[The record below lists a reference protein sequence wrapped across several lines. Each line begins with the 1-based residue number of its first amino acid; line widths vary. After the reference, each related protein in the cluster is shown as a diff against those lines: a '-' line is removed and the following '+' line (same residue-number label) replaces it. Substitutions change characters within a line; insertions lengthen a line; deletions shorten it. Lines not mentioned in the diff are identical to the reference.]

1 MKSIKTKLI
10 LYFSVLILFIS
21 LIFGFVSLRA
31 TEKAV
36 AREVEEAMRAL
47 AEEGAKLVASE
58 LNVDIAI
65 LETISRMEE
74 IRSMDWEIQKLILER
89 EFQAQ
94 SFLDL
99 GIVSLDGT
107 ARYTDGSIAEL
118 GDRDYI
124 QRAFA
129 GKSNVSDVIIS
140 RVTNAPVVMIAA
152 PIVDDEQVIGA
163 LIARTDGNFLSTLT
177 DNMGFGKAG
186 YAYII
191 NNYGTIIA
199 HPDREKVIGQVNP
212 IEEAET
218 DATLRAVAEHYKK
231 VLEEKRGVGYY
242 SFEGNQIY
250 SAYALVEGRDWVIVI
265 TADEKEV
272 LAALFTM
279 QRNLMLITFVILAVG
294 ILLCSLVGTAIAKP
308 IVTAVKHG
316 EKIAKLDITQDFP
329 KDLLQRKDEI
339 GALATAFQAI
349 IDNLRNF
356 IKQVA
361 ETSQQVSS
369 SSQELTATSQQSATA
384 ADEIA
389 RTIEEIAKSA
399 NDQAKDTE
407 DGVLKTEE
415 LSKIIDEDLKDMD
428 KIEEAVKKL
437 VGLKDQGM
445 GLIKELTVKSKNNA
459 DAIKII
465 HRSTVDTNESAEK
478 IGEASKI
485 IQGIAEQTNLLAL
498 NAAIEAAR
506 AGELGRGFAVV
517 AEEIRKLAEQSTH
530 SVQDIEEMLE
540 KLQKNSQSAVNTMQE
555 VLSIIEAQVGSVET
569 TENKFN
575 DIAGEVDVVK
585 TIVNKSMG
593 SVQTMNNKKDELASI
608 MQNLAAIAE
617 ENAAGT
623 QEASA
628 SVEEQT
634 ASMEQIA
641 AASESLATLAEK
653 MQRNIHRF
661 KY

>member
-10 LYFSVLILFIS
+10 VYFSVLILFIS
-21 LIFGFVSLRA
+21 FIFGFVSVKA
-31 TEKAV
+31 TERAV
-36 AREVEEAMRAL
+36 VNEVQEAMQLL
-47 AEEGAKLVASE
+47 AKEAAELVGSE
-58 LNVDIAI
+58 LNADIEV
-65 LETISRMEE
+65 LETISRIEGT
-74 IRSMDWEIQKLILER
+74 ISMDWEIQQSILIR
-89 EFQAQ
+89 ELQVQ

-107 ARYTDGSIAEL
+107 AKYTDGSTAEL
-118 GDRDYI
+118 GDREYI

-129 GKSNVSDVIIS
+129 GESNVSDVIIS
-140 RVTNAPVVMIAA
+140 RVTNSPVVMIAV
-152 PIVDDEQVIGA
+152 PIVENRQVVGA
-163 LIARTDGNFLSTLT
+163 LIARADGGFLSNLT
-177 DNMGFGKAG
+177 DARGFGDAG

-191 NNYGTIIA
+191 NDHGIIIA
-199 HPDREKVIGQVNP
+199 HPDRELVINQVNL
-212 IEEAET
+212 IKEAEGNESLT
-218 DATLRAVAEHYKK
+218 SVAQHYSK
-231 VLEEKRGVGYY
+231 VLQEKQGINRY
-242 SFEGNQIY
+242 SFEGNGLY
-250 SAYALVEGRDWVIVI
+250 AAYAPIEGRNWMMII
-265 TADEKEV
+265 TAAEEEV
-272 LAALFTM
+272 LASLSLM
-279 QRNLMLITFVILAVG
+279 QRGLMMITLGILAAA
-294 ILLCSLVGTAIAKP
+294 ILLCSLIGSSVTKP
-308 IVTAVKHG
+308 IIIAVKHG
-316 EKIAKLDITQDFP
+316 KGIANLDITQDFP
-329 KDLLQRKDEI
+329 EVLLKRKDEI
-339 GALATAFQAI
+339 GSLAMTFQTVI
-349 IDNLRNF
+349 ESLRSF
-356 IKQVA
+356 IGQVT
-361 ETSQQVSS
+361 ETSQQVAS
-369 SSQELTATSQQSATA
+369 SSQELTAISQQSATA
-384 ADEIA
+384 ADEVA
-389 RTIEEIAKSA
+389 RTIEEIAKGA

-407 DGVLKTEE
+407 GGVLKTEE

-445 GLIKELTVKSKNNA
+445 ALIKELTVKSKNNA
-459 DAIKII
+459 DAIKLI
-465 HRSTVDTNESAEK
+465 HKTTVDTNESAEK

-506 AGELGRGFAVV
+506 AGESGRGFAVV

-540 KLQKNSQSAVNTMQE
+540 KLQENSQNAVGTIQD
-555 VLSIIEAQVGSVET
+555 VLSITEAQVGSAET

-575 DIAGEVDVVK
+575 DIAQEIDVVK
-585 TIVNKSMG
+585 VVVNKSMG
-593 SVQTMNNKKDELASI
+593 SVQTMNNKKDELAGI

-641 AASESLATLAEK
+641 AASESLATLAEEV
-653 MQRNIHRF
+653 QRSINKF